1 MRDRARPAGERNDT
15 DVPPRARPGIAR
27 VTHPGTHT
35 NESTLTSIHPTLPFT
50 TTGSPRR
57 SGQVQQQAHG
67 EEQKV
72 CDPRVRRRPL
82 RGRRS
87 RAHHPC
93 LPRRGA
99 EGETIIH
106 PHPILR
112 VSLSSSSSEAL
123 TSNLPSLR
131 LSSTDREEGSQDAG
145 WQEVR
150 GFLRSIL
157 SGGLRW

>member
-112 VSLSSSSSEAL
+112 VSSLSSSSSPEAL
-123 TSNLPSLR
+123 TSSHLLVSP
-131 LSSTDREEGSQDAG
+131 TDREEGSQDAG